1 MLKVAGILGV
11 QQALVE
17 GGFLRPYASLEKA
30 AQAATVA
37 SQAIPQEVQAAGEF
51 ITPQD
56 LASLEKILA
65 ILSELQAMYQESQG
79 GAPGGAP
86 GMGMPPPQGGA
97 PGMGMP
103 PPPPQGGAPGMGMP
117 PPPLP
122 GGAPGMGMPPGQ

>member
-17 GGFLRPYASLEKA
+17 GGFLRPY
-30 AQAATVA
+30 A